1 MFTDPGMTVFSD
13 YRYLTAT
20 TDLQI
25 HRVSWVRL
33 GRDKVSC
40 NANWKNDEYLL
51 ESNPRAACCDRSIIL

>member
-25 HRVSWVRL
+25 HRECHGSGLVEI
-33 GRDKVSC
+33 K
-40 NANWKNDEYLL
+40 YL
-51 ESNPRAACCDRSIIL
+51 AILIGKMTSTY